1 MAQATFQG
9 PIRSLSGV
17 YSQGPD
23 TVIAISTATATLN
36 VANYAG
42 KIINVTAATSTITL
56 PAVNA
61 TVGPVSSG
69 PGDNPNTPNN
79 LGAVYTFFIPATATA
94 IKVITG
100 AGDFLLGQAITGVDA
115 GATAGSMVMFAAD
128 GTATRSINLNGTT
141 TGGIKGSYF
150 SIVATAA
157 NVYTIYGKLIGS
169 GTLATPFAAS

>member
-23 TVIAISTATATLN
+23 SIIAISTATATLN
-36 VANYAG
+36 VAGYAG

-61 TVGPVSSG
+61 TANPVSSG

-79 LGAVYTFFIPATATA
+79 LGATYTFFIPATATA
-94 IKVITG
+94 IKVITA
-100 AGDFLLGQAITGVDA
+100 AGDFLLGQSIVGVDA
-115 GATAGSMVMFAAD
+115 SISAGAVVMYAAN
-128 GTATRSINLNGTT
+128 GTSTRSINLNGTT
-141 TGGIKGSYF
+141 TGGIAGSF
-150 SIVATAA
+150 FVITATAA
-157 NVYTIYGKLIGS
+157 NVYMIYGKLIGS

>member
-9 PIRSLSGV
+9 PVRSLSGFI
-17 YSQGPD
+17 SQGPNA
-23 TVIAISTATATLN
+23 VAAVSTATATLD

-61 TVGPVSSG
+61 SANPVSSG
-69 PGDNPNTPNN
+69 PGQDPNTANN
-79 LGAVYTFFIPATATA
+79 LGATYTFFIPATATA

-100 AGDFLLGQAITGVDA
+100 ASDFLLGQSIIGVDA
-115 GATAGSMVMFAAD
+115 GATAGSMVMYAAN
-128 GTATRSINLNGTT
+128 GTSTRSINLNGTT

-150 SIVATAA
+150 TIVATAA
-157 NVYTIYGKLIGS
+157 NVYMVYGKLIGS
-169 GTLATPFAAS
+169 GTLATPFATS